1 MIFHFQFISKYIL
14 SVIVLFL
21 YLALPDQFKI
31 WKKEDYCVSY
41 VEDGTKYYEQF
52 HACKGKESIFLMMVS
67 LQIIPGLLMISMI
80 FLVLTFGLLFREQ
93 REKLFG

>member
-1 MIFHFQFISKYIL
+1 MIFHYQFISKYIL

-21 YLALPDQFKI
+21 YSALPDQFKI

-41 VEDGTKYYEQF
+41 VEDGNKYYEQF
-52 HACKGKESIFLMMVS
+52 HVCKGKESIFLMMVS

-80 FLVLTFGLLFREQ
+80 FLVLTFGLLYREQ
-93 REKLFG
+93 RERLFG